1 MDMEIREI
9 RCELL
14 AILEKEYPTEI
25 AVIREVLLPSRS
37 TASTKRPDRAIAG

>member
-25 AVIREVLLPSRS
+25 AVIREML
-37 TASTKRPDRAIAG
+37 ASIEEHCFDEAA